1 MSDRPFKPLC
11 YLTLH
16 VILRITSICIASHCI
31 PTCITIIAF
40 LHASPSYGILI
51 CITVMLHSYMHYHY
65 IAFLHALLLYYIAF
79 LHALL
84 LYYIAFLHALPLYYI
99 CILSDITMHSIFT
112 RKAHF
117 ISSVQKISNCLLDA
131 RSEHEGCLRGL

>member
-16 VILRITSICIASHCI
+16 VILRMTSICIASHCI

-79 LHALL
+79 LHAL
-84 LYYIAFLHALPLYYI
+84 PLYYI

-112 RKAHF
+112 RKA
-117 ISSVQKISNCLLDA
+117 
-131 RSEHEGCLRGL
+131 

>member
-1 MSDRPFKPLC
+1 MYRI
-11 YLTLH
+11 TLH
-16 VILRITSICIASHCI
+16 SYMHYHQ
-31 PTCITIIAF
+31 IAF
-40 LHASPSYGILI
+40 LHASPSYGILT
-51 CITVMLHSYMHYHY
+51 CMTVMLHSYMHYHY
-65 IAFLHALLLYYIAF
+65 ITF

-131 RSEHEGCLRGL
+131 RSELKGCLKRL